1 MSFRE
6 QLNADL
12 KGVFLNDAEF
22 ADRRTVEYDGKTYK
36 DVAAVMSGLQEK
48 ERRQLVTTGDRAEGL
63 YLVEAMFYCDI
74 DDLDGNQ
81 PEKGMR
87 IAISDA
93 DGSGFMRQF
102 RVASSTCELGMLRL
116 ELEAIDE

>member
-1 MSFRE
+1 MSFRD
-6 QLNADL
+6 QLDADL
-12 KGVFLNDAEF
+12 KGVFLNEREF
-22 ADRRTVEYDGKTYK
+22 ADRRTIVYDGVTYE

-48 ERRQLVTTGDRAEGL
+48 NRRQLISNGDHAEGL
-63 YLVEAMFYCDI
+63 YLVECTFYCDI
-74 DDLDGNQ
+74 DDLNGNQ

-102 RVASSTCELGMLRL
+102 RVASSTCELGMIRL
-116 ELEAIDE
+116 ELEAITE